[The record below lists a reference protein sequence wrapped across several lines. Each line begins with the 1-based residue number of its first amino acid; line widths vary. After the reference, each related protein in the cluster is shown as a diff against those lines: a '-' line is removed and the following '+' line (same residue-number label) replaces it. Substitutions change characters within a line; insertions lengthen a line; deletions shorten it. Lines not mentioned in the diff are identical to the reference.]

1 MAVFAYKGLNDRGR
15 AVSGVIDADTA
26 KTARLKLRKTGIFPT
41 ELTEHERGE
50 ESGGMSLSKL
60 ASVEVNFGQ
69 LFERVTPQE
78 LAMITRQLA
87 TLVGAGLPLVDCLS
101 ALIDQLDTPRV
112 KRVFSQVREQVTE
125 GASFA
130 DALKDHPRV
139 FSDLYVSMVRAGE
152 ASGSLDVILLRLADY
167 TEANAKLRGKVSSA
181 LTYPV
186 LMAVASAVIL
196 FLLLAFAVPQITRIF
211 AETGQDLPLITQIL
225 LGISGFMQEYWW
237 VIAILVAIAGLVF
250 RSSLQTP
257 TGRERYD
264 RNILRVP
271 YAGTLLKKVALARF
285 SRTLSTL
292 LTSGITLL
300 QALDIVKS
308 VVSNTILSK
317 AISEARDSIR
327 EGHSIA
333 PPLQRS
339 GLFPSMLIHMI
350 AVGER
355 SGELETMLAKAADAY
370 DNEVEMSVA
379 SLTSIMEPI
388 MILVMGGIVLFIV
401 LAILLPIFEMNQLVT

>member
-15 AVSGVIDADTA
+15 AVNGVIDADNA

-41 ELTEHERGE
+41 ELTEQERGAE
-50 ESGGMSLSKL
+50 EGGLSRL
-60 ASVEVNFGQ
+60 AQINVDFGQ

-101 ALIDQLDTPRV
+101 ALIDQLDTARV

-167 TEANAKLRGKVSSA
+167 TESYAKLRDKVRSA
-181 LTYPV
+181 LTYPI
-186 LMAVASAVIL
+186 LMAVVSAGIL
-196 FLLLAFAVPQITRIF
+196 FALLTFAVPQITRIF
-211 AETGQDLPLITQIL
+211 DETGQDLPIITQVL
-225 LGISGFMQEYWW
+225 LAVSGFMQEYWW
-237 VIAILVAIAGLVF
+237 IIVLLLAIVGLLF
-250 RSSLQTP
+250 RASIRTP

-264 RNILRVP
+264 RYVLRVP

-308 VVSNTILSK
+308 VVNNTILTN
-317 AISEARDSIR
+317 AIGEARNSIR

-339 GLFPSMLIHMI
+339 GLFPSMLVHMI

-355 SGELETMLAKAADAY
+355 SGELEKMLAKAAEAY

-379 SLTSIMEPI
+379 SLTSIMEPV
-388 MILVMGGIVLFIV
+388 MILFMGGIVLFIV

>member
-15 AVSGVIDADTA
+15 NVSGVVDADTA

-41 ELTEHERGE
+41 ELTEHERGDE
-50 ESGGMSLSKL
+50 TGGLSRL
-60 ASVEVNFGQ
+60 ANLNVNFGQ

-101 ALIDQLDTPRV
+101 ALIDQLDTARV

-139 FSDLYVSMVRAGE
+139 FSDLYISMVRAGE

-167 TEANAKLRGKVSSA
+167 TESYAKLRDKVRSA
-181 LTYPV
+181 LTYPI
-186 LMAVASAVIL
+186 LMAIVSAGIL
-196 FLLLAFAVPQITRIF
+196 FALLTFAVPQITRIF
-211 AETGQDLPLITQIL
+211 AETGQDLPMITQVL
-225 LGISGFMQEYWW
+225 LAVSGFMQEYWW
-237 VIAILVAIAGLVF
+237 IILLLLAIGGLVL
-250 RSSLQTP
+250 RSSIQTP

-264 RNILRVP
+264 RFILKVP
-271 YAGTLLKKVALARF
+271 YAGNLLKKVALARF

-308 VVSNTILSK
+308 VVNNTILTK
-317 AISEARDSIR
+317 AIGEARDSIR

-355 SGELETMLAKAADAY
+355 SGELEQMLAKAADAY

-379 SLTSIMEPI
+379 SLTSIMEPV
-388 MILVMGGIVLFIV
+388 MILFMGGIVLFIV

>member
-41 ELTEHERGE
+41 ELTEQERGAE
-50 ESGGMSLSKL
+50 EGGLSRL
-60 ASVEVNFGQ
+60 AKINVDFGQ

-101 ALIDQLDTPRV
+101 ALIDQLDTARV

-167 TEANAKLRGKVSSA
+167 TESYAKLRDKVRSA
-181 LTYPV
+181 LTYPI
-186 LMAVASAVIL
+186 LMAIVSAGIL
-196 FLLLAFAVPQITRIF
+196 FALLTFAVPQITRIF
-211 AETGQDLPLITQIL
+211 DETGQDLPVITQVL
-225 LGISGFMQEYWW
+225 LAVSGFMQEYWW
-237 VIAILVAIAGLVF
+237 IIVLLVAIVGLLF
-250 RSSLQTP
+250 RASIRTP

-264 RNILRVP
+264 RYVLKVP

-308 VVSNTILSK
+308 VVNNTILTN
-317 AISEARDSIR
+317 AISEARNSIR

-339 GLFPSMLIHMI
+339 GLFPSMLVHMI

-355 SGELETMLAKAADAY
+355 SGELEKMLAKAAEAY

-379 SLTSIMEPI
+379 SLTSIMEPV
-388 MILVMGGIVLFIV
+388 MILFMGGIVLFIV

>member
-15 AVSGVIDADTA
+15 NVSGVIDADNA

-41 ELTEHERGE
+41 ELTEQERGE
-50 ESGGMSLSKL
+50 EATGLSRL
-60 ASVEVNFGQ
+60 AQINVDVGQ

-101 ALIDQLDTPRV
+101 ALIDQLDTARV

-139 FSDLYVSMVRAGE
+139 FSDLYISMVRAGE

-167 TEANAKLRGKVSSA
+167 TESYAKLRDKVRSA
-181 LTYPV
+181 LTYPI
-186 LMAVASAVIL
+186 LMAVVSAGIL
-196 FLLLAFAVPQITRIF
+196 FALLTFAVPQITRIF

-225 LGISGFMQEYWW
+225 LGVSGFMQEYWW
-237 VIAILVAIAGLVF
+237 IIVLLLAIAGLVF
-250 RSSLQTP
+250 RASIRTP
-257 TGRERYD
+257 VGRERYD
-264 RNILRVP
+264 RFVLRVP

-308 VVSNTILSK
+308 VVNNTILTK
-317 AISEARDSIR
+317 AIGDARDSIR

-355 SGELETMLAKAADAY
+355 SGELEQMLAKAAEAY

-379 SLTSIMEPI
+379 SLTSIMEPV
-388 MILVMGGIVLFIV
+388 MILFMGGIVLFIV
-401 LAILLPIFEMNQLVT
+401 LAILLPIFEMNQLVS

>member
-15 AVSGVIDADTA
+15 NVSGVIDADNA

-41 ELTEHERGE
+41 ELTEQERGE
-50 ESGGMSLSKL
+50 EATGLSRL
-60 ASVEVNFGQ
+60 AQINVDVGQ

-101 ALIDQLDTPRV
+101 ALIDQLDTARV

-139 FSDLYVSMVRAGE
+139 FSDLYISMVRAGE

-167 TEANAKLRGKVSSA
+167 TESYAKLRDKVRSA
-181 LTYPV
+181 LTYPI
-186 LMAVASAVIL
+186 LMAVVSAGIL
-196 FLLLAFAVPQITRIF
+196 FALLTFAVPQITRIF
-211 AETGQDLPLITQIL
+211 AETGQDLPLITRIL
-225 LGISGFMQEYWW
+225 LGVSGFMQEYWW
-237 VIAILVAIAGLVF
+237 IIVLLLAIAGLVF
-250 RSSLQTP
+250 RASIRTP
-257 TGRERYD
+257 AGRERYD
-264 RNILRVP
+264 RFVLRVP

-308 VVSNTILSK
+308 VVNNTILTR
-317 AISEARDSIR
+317 AISDARDSIR

-355 SGELETMLAKAADAY
+355 SGELEQMLAKAAEAY

-379 SLTSIMEPI
+379 SLTSIMEPV
-388 MILVMGGIVLFIV
+388 MILFMGGIVLFIV
-401 LAILLPIFEMNQLVT
+401 LAILLPIFEMNQLVS